1 MIMLVLTLCDII
13 CHDPSLGFTTKTRA
27 LKGVGWE
34 CNLGIT
40 FTLSEM
46 WMNVREWA
54 HTFPSGLQLWELEF
68 WWTSEFL
75 ENDLKGQNS
84 LYWGFPYIIG
94 KILKIKCLKWGHISI
109 WIISTQ
115 VMTKRRVKNQSV
127 NLDPDH

>member
-13 CHDPSLGFTTKTRA
+13 CHDLNLRLTTKTKA

-40 FTLSEM
+40 FTLSGV

-54 HTFPSGLQLWELEF
+54 HTFPNGLPLWELEF

-75 ENDLKGQNS
+75 KNDLKGQNS
-84 LYWGFPYIIG
+84 LYWRIFYIIR
-94 KILKIKCLKWGHISI
+94 KILKIKCLKWGHSI
-109 WIISTQ
+109 HLNSFNTSYDQ
-115 VMTKRRVKNQSV
+115 KKGQNQND
-127 NLDPDH
+127 NLAPNH